1 MLRLIETEIIKLKR
15 KKSAMFM
22 LSAALIM
29 PLISAAYFHR
39 GTNIN
44 AERFYKAACLSYTP
58 WIILPIVLSVFSSM
72 ITNEENQNGIR
83 IQIRIVPV
91 KSTEYFI
98 AKCIIVL
105 SYSVSFM
112 LISYT
117 ATIGIGTVFGY
128 IGKDSGVLFYTAKKC
143 LEIGIIIPFA
153 IIPVCSVSFTH
164 TGYVFPLCFAIAYT
178 FLGFILMTVTM
189 YLHPLSC
196 ATAII
201 VRDVPGVVQARTFNI
216 GFAVLGIA
224 LWGLVFSI
232 YACTK
237 RVG

>member
-1 MLRLIETEIIKLKR
+1 MLRLIESEIIKLKR
-15 KKSAMFM
+15 KKSAVFM

-29 PLISAAYFHR
+29 PLISAAYFYR
-39 GTNIN
+39 DTNIN
-44 AERFYKAACLSYTP
+44 AERFYKSACLSYTP

-72 ITNEENQNGIR
+72 IMNEENQNGIR
-83 IQIRIVPV
+83 TQIRIVPV
-91 KSTEYFI
+91 KNTEYFI
-98 AKCIIVL
+98 AKCIMVL
-105 SYSVSFM
+105 IYSLSFM

-117 ATIGIGTVFGY
+117 ATIGVGSAFGY
-128 IGKDSGVLFYTAKKC
+128 LGKDAGVLFYTAKKC

-153 IIPVCSVSFTH
+153 IIPVCSVAFTH

-201 VRDVPGVVQARTFNI
+201 VRDVAGVVYAHTFDI

-237 RVG
+237 RGG

>member
-1 MLRLIETEIIKLKR
+1 
-15 KKSAMFM
+15 M

-105 SYSVSFM
+105 IYSLSFM

-128 IGKDSGVLFYTAKKC
+128 IGKKC